1 MKKIASPLFQDL
13 SEAELDTLAAA
24 GHLRTRQFAKHEVI
38 FRAGSCVR
46 EIGIVLRG
54 SVHIENLDLW
64 GTKSILSSVGAG
76 QAFAETY
83 AFCGEALMVDAV
95 AAEHCE
101 ILFLHTAALTDARIE
116 PALQDKLLRRLLAVS
131 MRKNLSLSQRIFCT
145 TPKTVRGRLLTY
157 FSAQAARSGSLQFE
171 IPFNRQQLADYLNL
185 DRSALSKELC
195 RMRDEGLLTFRKNH
209 FVLRQLPEL
218 LEICRELGFRAT
230 LTTNGTLLP
239 KKQEALLAAPALRK
253 VSVSLHSFEANEAG
267 DFSAYLTGCTAFAH
281 AAQKAGVL
289 ADFRL
294 WNLDGAQT
302 KGLHDRNAEILER
315 LHAAFPG
322 VWKKNTWGWR
332 LGNGGFVGS
341 PF

>member
-38 FRAGSCVR
+38 FHAGSCVR

-101 ILFLHTAALTDARIE
+101 ILFLHTAALTDAR
-116 PALQDKLLRRLLAVS
+116 
-131 MRKNLSLSQRIFCT
+131 NFSLSQRIFCT

-157 FSAQAARSGSLQFE
+157 FSAQAARCGRMAFE
-171 IPFNRQQLADYLNL
+171 VPFNRQQMADYLNL

-195 RMRDEGLLTFRKNH
+195 KMRDEGLLEFDKNR
-209 FVLRQLPEL
+209 FVLKQLPE
-218 LEICRELGFRAT
+218 
-230 LTTNGTLLP
+230 
-239 KKQEALLAAPALRK
+239 
-253 VSVSLHSFEANEAG
+253 
-267 DFSAYLTGCTAFAH
+267 
-281 AAQKAGVL
+281 
-289 ADFRL
+289 
-294 WNLDGAQT
+294 
-302 KGLHDRNAEILER
+302 
-315 LHAAFPG
+315 
-322 VWKKNTWGWR
+322 
-332 LGNGGFVGS
+332 
-341 PF
+341 

>member
-38 FRAGSCVR
+38 FHAGSCVR

-83 AFCGEALMVDAV
+83 ALCGDVMMVDAV
-95 AAEHCE
+95 AAEECE
-101 ILFLHTAALTDARIE
+101 VLFVNISAFSGGAPGTVHE
-116 PALQDKLLRRLLAVS
+116 KLLRNLLTVS

-171 IPFNRQQLADYLNL
+171 IPFNRQQLADYLGV
-185 DRSALSKELC
+185 DRSALSAELS
-195 RMRDEGLLTFRKNH
+195 RMQRDGLIAYKKSH
-209 FVLRQLPEL
+209 FVL
-218 LEICRELGFRAT
+218 
-230 LTTNGTLLP
+230 N
-239 KKQEALLAAPALRK
+239 
-253 VSVSLHSFEANEAG
+253 HSQSDE
-267 DFSAYLTGCTAFAH
+267 
-281 AAQKAGVL
+281 
-289 ADFRL
+289 
-294 WNLDGAQT
+294 
-302 KGLHDRNAEILER
+302 
-315 LHAAFPG
+315 
-322 VWKKNTWGWR
+322 
-332 LGNGGFVGS
+332 
-341 PF
+341 

>member
-38 FRAGSCVR
+38 FHAGSCVR

-54 SVHIENLDLW
+54 SVHIEKSGSL
-64 GTKSILSSVGAG
+64 GAPKSILSSVGAG

-157 FSAQAARSGSLQFE
+157 FSAQAARCGRMAFE
-171 IPFNRQQLADYLNL
+171 VPFNRQQMADYLNL

-195 RMRDEGLLTFRKNH
+195 KMRDEGLLEFDKNR
-209 FVLRQLPEL
+209 FVLKQLPE
-218 LEICRELGFRAT
+218 
-230 LTTNGTLLP
+230 
-239 KKQEALLAAPALRK
+239 
-253 VSVSLHSFEANEAG
+253 
-267 DFSAYLTGCTAFAH
+267 
-281 AAQKAGVL
+281 
-289 ADFRL
+289 
-294 WNLDGAQT
+294 
-302 KGLHDRNAEILER
+302 
-315 LHAAFPG
+315 
-322 VWKKNTWGWR
+322 
-332 LGNGGFVGS
+332 
-341 PF
+341 